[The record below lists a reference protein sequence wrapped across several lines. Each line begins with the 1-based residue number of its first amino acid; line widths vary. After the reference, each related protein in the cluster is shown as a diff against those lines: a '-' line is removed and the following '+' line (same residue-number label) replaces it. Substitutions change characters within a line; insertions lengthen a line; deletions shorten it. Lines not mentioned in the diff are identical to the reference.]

1 MFIMRVPTLSLRAKS
16 MRTKS
21 DVQPSLRVGFCD
33 RFRRDCGGNTILMFG
48 LSLFAIIL
56 AIGCAIDMTRVMTAR
71 KNMQDAADAALLA
84 IMIKSASTT
93 QDQRVTWAASAF
105 DKNFHNPSVYGV
117 NKVLTNTATGTT
129 ISQSYAVTANVTSYF
144 GGFIGIDHYNVKVL
158 AKAESQMQTSEI
170 ALVLDSTGSMADSNK
185 MTNLKSSVDSVL
197 ASLLNSSG
205 VNVSNTKVA
214 IVPFNT
220 QVKIAQGTALT
231 YVDYGAESMSEGCKN
246 ISGTICTAAWDV
258 YDKICNGLTDQTACR
273 ASVKG
278 WSNVTSPAADGSYF
292 TTVTFKANVNG
303 NTVTFTDIY
312 KTKTTTT
319 AAYSYTDET
328 GVHNVAAGTSTS
340 TGFFSASTSTASG
353 SGGLGVAPTTTDPNG
368 YKSIAGGSLVYNV
381 SNSGGYGSVAA
392 KTTVSTVN
400 GTSRTYLYPA
410 YNDTKTAWTGCVID
424 RTKPYDTQVTAPTAS
439 IAATLY
445 PARTCATS
453 TLKPVQ
459 ALSTNIATARSF
471 VQTLTP
477 GGNTNITIG
486 VQWGMEV
493 LSPTDP
499 FVGGVNFNDPLTHKY
514 MIIVTDG
521 ENTANRD
528 YTSSNPANAVNIDPR
543 TALACTNAKAQG
555 ITVFVV
561 KVIEGN
567 SDMLR
572 ACASRSDYFYDLS
585 SASQLNTALSAVFEA
600 IKKTRLTQ

>member
-1 MFIMRVPTLSLRAKS
+1 
-16 MRTKS
+16 
-21 DVQPSLRVGFCD
+21 
-33 RFRRDCGGNTILMFG
+33 MFG
-48 LSLFAIIL
+48 LTLFVIIL
-56 AIGCAIDMTRVMTAR
+56 AIGCAIDMARVVSAR
-71 KNMQDAADAALLA
+71 KHMQDASDAALLA
-84 IMIKSASTT
+84 IMIKSANTT
-93 QDQRVTWAASAF
+93 QDQRVTAAAGAF
-105 DKNFHNPSVYGV
+105 DKNFHDPSVYGL
-117 NKVLTNTATGTT
+117 NKVLTNTATGNT

-158 AKAESQMQTSEI
+158 SKAESQMQTSEI
-170 ALVLDSTGSMADSNK
+170 AFVLDTTGSMNDANK
-185 MTNLKSSVDSVL
+185 MTNLKSSVDGVL
-197 ASLLNSSG
+197 ASLVNSSG

-220 QVKIAQGTALT
+220 QVKIAPGTAFT
-231 YVDYGAESMSEGCKN
+231 YADYGTESMGEGCSG
-246 ISGTICTAAWDV
+246 ISGTVCTASWDV
-258 YDKICNGLTDQTACR
+258 YDKICNGLSDQTACR

-278 WSNVTSPAADGSYF
+278 WYTTSTSGGATF
-292 TTVTFKANVNG
+292 TTVTFKANYNG
-303 NTVTFTDIY
+303 NTVSFTDIY
-312 KTKTTTT
+312 KTVATTT

-340 TGFFSASTSTASG
+340 TTFYSASTSTSSG
-353 SGGLGVAPTTTDPNG
+353 TGGLGVAPASSG
-368 YKSIAGGSLVYNV
+368 YTSIGSGALVYSV
-381 SNSGGYGSVAA
+381 STSGGFGSVTA

-410 YNDTKTAWTGCVID
+410 HADTKTSWTGCVID
-424 RTKPYDTQVTAPTAS
+424 RTKPYDTQVTAPTAA

-445 PARTCATS
+445 PARACATS

-499 FVGGVNFNDPLTHKY
+499 FAGGVNFNDPLTHKY

-567 SDMLR
+567 SAMLR
-572 ACASRSDYFYDLS
+572 ACATRSDYFYDLS

>member
-1 MFIMRVPTLSLRAKS
+1 MAHS
-16 MRTKS
+16 
-21 DVQPSLRVGFCD
+21 
-33 RFRRDCGGNTILMFG
+33 GGNAVL
-48 LSLFAIIL
+48 LFALSAFVIII
-56 AIGCAIDMTRVMTAR
+56 AIGSAIDIARIITTR
-71 KNMQDAADAALLA
+71 KHMQDAADAALLA
-84 IMIKSASTT
+84 VMIKSNTTT
-93 QDQRVTWAASAF
+93 QDQRTTAAALAF
-105 DKNFHNPSVYGV
+105 DRNFTDPSAYGIK
-117 NKVLTNTATGTT
+117 KVLTNTATGATV
-129 ISQSYAVTANVTSYF
+129 SQTYAINGKITSYF
-144 GGFIGIDHYNVKVL
+144 GGFIGLDHYNINVL

-170 ALVLDSTGSMADSNK
+170 ALVLDTTGSMADSNK

-197 ASLLNSSG
+197 AGLLNTSG
-205 VNVSNTKVA
+205 VNASNTKVA

-231 YVDYGAESMSEGCKN
+231 YVDYGAETMSEGCSG
-246 ISGTICTAAWDV
+246 ISGAVCTASWDV
-258 YDKICNGLTDQTACR
+258 YDNICNSLTDQTSCR
-273 ASVKG
+273 ASVRGWYSAVKG
-278 WSNVTSPAADGSYF
+278 SDGATY
-292 TTVTFKANVNG
+292 TTVTFKANANG
-303 NTVTFTDIY
+303 NTVTMTDVY
-312 KTKTTTT
+312 KTMSTTT

-328 GVHNVAAGTSTS
+328 GVHNVAAGTSSSTS
-340 TGFFSASTSTASG
+340 YYSTSTSTASG
-353 SGGLGVAPTTTDPNG
+353 TGGLGVAPAATGYTAIGNG
-368 YKSIAGGSLVYNV
+368 ALIYNV
-381 SNSGGYGSVAA
+381 SNSIGFGAVNT
-392 KTTVSTVN
+392 KTTISTVN
-400 GTSRTYLYPA
+400 GRSRTYIFPA
-410 YNDTKTAWTGCVID
+410 HADTKTAWTGCVVD
-424 RTKPYDTQVTAPTAS
+424 RTKPYDTQVTAPTTL

-445 PARTCATS
+445 PARVCAS
-453 TLKPVQ
+453 TALKPVQ

-499 FVGGVNFNDPLTHKY
+499 FTGGVKFNDPLTHKY
-514 MIIVTDG
+514 MIVVTDG
-521 ENTANRD
+521 QNTANRD

-572 ACASRSDYFYDLS
+572 ACATRSDYFYDLS